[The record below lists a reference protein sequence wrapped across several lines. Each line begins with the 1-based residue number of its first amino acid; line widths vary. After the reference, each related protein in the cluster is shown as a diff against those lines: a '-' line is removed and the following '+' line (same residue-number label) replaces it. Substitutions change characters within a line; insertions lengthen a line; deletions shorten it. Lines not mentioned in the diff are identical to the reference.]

1 MQGQASPRYQYH
13 TLVSGSKKGQALQSS
28 LLVLVLSISA
38 AI

>member
-1 MQGQASPRYQYH
+1 MQSQASPHYRCH

-28 LLVLVLSISA
+28 LLVLVLSVSA